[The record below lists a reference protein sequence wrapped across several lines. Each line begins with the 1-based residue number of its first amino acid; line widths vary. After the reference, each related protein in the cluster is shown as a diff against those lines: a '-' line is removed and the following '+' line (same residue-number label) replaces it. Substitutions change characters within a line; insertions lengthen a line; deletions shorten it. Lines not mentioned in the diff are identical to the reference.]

1 MHLIKDHHS
10 LITCGRD
17 LKSVFKIEINFLLIN
32 RIFKINELNKFK
44 IFPLYFRYYKK
55 KIYKICLLINN

>member
-44 IFPLYFRYYKK
+44 IFPLYFQHYKK
-55 KIYKICLLINN
+55 KLIEFVY